1 MSLKFCN
8 HFISYLLL
16 FSGLSFIQQ
25 TGLGQTQKG
34 NDIDGKTVGEQAGN
48 SVSMPDANTVA
59 IGAPRN
65 SQGGN
70 NAGMVS
76 IYKWNGTG
84 WIQKGNDI
92 IAEAA
97 NDYFGFSVSM
107 PDANTVA
114 VGAYANDG
122 NGISSGHVRIY
133 GWDGAVWVQKGVD
146 IDGEA
151 AGDYSG
157 YSVSMPD
164 ANTVAIGAPRNDG
177 TGGNAGH
184 ARVYIWNGTSWI
196 QLGSDINGESADDRF
211 GTSVSMPD
219 ANTLAVGAINNDGNG
234 SEAGQVRIY
243 LLNNAN
249 WIQKGI
255 DIDGDATED
264 NFGYSVSM
272 PDANTVAIGAI
283 NHDFNQALNSGQVKV
298 YYWNSGSWL
307 LKGNDIKGLVSNDL
321 LGSAISMPNEK
332 TVAVGTPLHDGG
344 GMTNVGEVYIFRF
357 DLNAGGGGGE
367 WVQEMYYVRGE
378 AASDFFGSSV
388 SMPDDF
394 TVAMGAIEN
403 DGNGANAGHVRVYG
417 VPGGLPVVFGAINA
431 SIVNKILELNF
442 SSMSET
448 NNDHFIVE
456 ASRNGI
462 DFKEITSINSKA
474 KEGNSS
480 SPVQYSVKIDLS
492 NTLLYSTLLL
502 SFLFILPFSFS
513 KKWAKWM
520 WIGITF
526 FALSFL
532 SCNKTIESGSIDIGN
547 LYLRIVQVDKD
558 GLKTISKLIK
568 INELEN

>member
-1 MSLKFCN
+1 MSFRFCN
-8 HFISYLLL
+8 YFFRFVLL
-16 FSGLSFIQQ
+16 FSGFFILQQKSF
-25 TGLGQTQKG
+25 GQTQRG
-34 NDIDGKTVGEQAGN
+34 NDIDGKTAGEQAGT

-65 SQGGN
+65 SQGGT

-76 IYKWNGTG
+76 IYQWNGTG
-84 WIQKGNDI
+84 WVQKGNDI
-92 IAEAA
+92 IGEAV
-97 NDYFGFSVSM
+97 NDFFGFSVSM

-122 NGISSGHVRIY
+122 NGTNSGHVRIY
-133 GWDGAVWVQKGVD
+133 NWDGTAWVQKGVD

-151 AGDYSG
+151 TGDYSG

-164 ANTVAIGAPRNDG
+164 ANTVAIGAPRNDE
-177 TGGNAGH
+177 TGGNVGH
-184 ARVYIWNGTSWI
+184 ARVYTWNGTSWI

-219 ANTLAVGAINNDGNG
+219 ANTLAVGAIYNDGNG
-234 SEAGQVRIY
+234 AEAGQVRIY
-243 LLNNAN
+243 LLSNSN

-255 DIDGDATED
+255 DIDGDVTED

-283 NHDFNQALNSGQVKV
+283 NHDFNQALNSGQVKM
-298 YYWNSGSWL
+298 YYWNGGSWL
-307 LKGNDIKGLVSNDL
+307 QKGNEIKGLVSNDL
-321 LGSAISMPNEK
+321 LGSAISMPNEN
-332 TVAVGTPLHDGG
+332 TVAVGAPLHDGG

-357 DLNAGGGGGE
+357 VLNAGGGGGE
-367 WVQEMYYVRGE
+367 WVQETYYIRGE
-378 AASDFFGSSV
+378 AATDFFGSSV

-431 SIVNKILELNF
+431 SYGNKILDLNF
-442 SSMSET
+442 TTTTET

-456 ASRNGI
+456 ASTNGI
-462 DFKEITSINSKA
+462 DFMEIGSIDSKT
-474 KEGNSS
+474 KDGNSS
-480 SPVQYSVKIDLS
+480 SSIVYSVRIDLS

-513 KKWAKWM
+513 KRSAKWM
-520 WIGITF
+520 WIGFTF

-532 SCNKTIESGSIDIGN
+532 SCNKTIESGSIDFGN
-547 LYLRIVQVDKD
+547 LYFRIAQVDKD
-558 GLKTISKLIK
+558 GGKNYSKIIK
-568 INELEN
+568 VKEL